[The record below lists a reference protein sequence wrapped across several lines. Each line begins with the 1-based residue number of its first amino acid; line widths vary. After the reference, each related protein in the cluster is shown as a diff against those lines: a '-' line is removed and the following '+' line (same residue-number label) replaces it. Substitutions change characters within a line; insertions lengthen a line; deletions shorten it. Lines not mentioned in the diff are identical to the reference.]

1 MPTTTRTLVV
11 LRHAKAE
18 PAQGGSDEIRPLA
31 LTGRRQASSVGHHL
45 QDAGLLPEVVLVST
59 ALRTRQTWDLA
70 QAGLREIA
78 PEVDLRDELY
88 AALREI
94 APEVDLRDELYAASA
109 GDLLEAVRGVDARVR
124 TLLVVGHEPAVSG
137 LAAYLAG
144 DGSDSSAVAQVR
156 AGVPTASLSVL
167 RAEGPWDGWGRG
179 SARLEG
185 VFRPQV

>member
-31 LTGRRQASSVGHHL
+31 LTGRRQASSVGRHL

-59 ALRTRQTWDLA
+59 ALRTRQTWELA
-70 QAGLREIA
+70 RAGLREIE
-78 PEVDLRDELY
+78 PEVDLRDEF
-88 AALREI
+88 
-94 APEVDLRDELYAASA
+94 YAASA

-179 SARLEG
+179 SACLEG

>member
-59 ALRTRQTWDLA
+59 ALRTRQTWELA
-70 QAGLREIA
+70 QAG
-78 PEVDLRDELY
+78 
-88 AALREI
+88 LREI

-156 AGVPTASLSVL
+156 AGVPTASLSIL